1 MKPEKAEKAKAQ
13 APAKIEATTAVS
25 LPEPAPEPGAKTA
38 KTLGNT
44 AVSAISVLREGAK
57 SGIIEAEDWS
67 AADFQSGKAKAKHE
81 KHVAE
86 YGLDSF
92 EEYTQGARDLLAAPL
107 SEDVDGFRNDAG
119 ALYKYRKSTNDFAIG
134 RVMEGVAY
142 ILTRFKPIDGI
153 SYWEGEMERERFI
166 R

>member
-1 MKPEKAEKAKAQ
+1 MAEALDAFEKPEVKPEKAEKAKAQ
-13 APAKIEATTAVS
+13 APAEK
-25 LPEPAPEPGAKTA
+25 PAPGAA
-38 KTLGNT
+38 
-44 AVSAISVLREGAK
+44 SPLREGAK